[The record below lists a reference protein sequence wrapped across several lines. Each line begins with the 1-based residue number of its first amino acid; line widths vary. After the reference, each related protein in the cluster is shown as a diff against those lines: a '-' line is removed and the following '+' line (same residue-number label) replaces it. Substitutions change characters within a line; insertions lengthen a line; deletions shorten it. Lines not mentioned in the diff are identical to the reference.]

1 MNFSFRELQDVILS
15 ECRIP
20 CDHQYVL
27 YRDNLVKDVIS
38 DRDSVL
44 QYIYTNCHNPL
55 IVVDTSKCTE
65 KTVPCSINYEFW
77 EKVVFGK

>member
-1 MNFSFRELQDVILS
+1 MS

-20 CDHQYVL
+20 CDHQCVL
-27 YRDNLVKDVIS
+27 YRDNLVKEVLS

-44 QYIYTNCHNPL
+44 QNVCTNCHNPL
-55 IVVDTSKCTE
+55 IVMDTSKCTDQ
-65 KTVPCSINYEFW
+65 TVPCSISYEFW